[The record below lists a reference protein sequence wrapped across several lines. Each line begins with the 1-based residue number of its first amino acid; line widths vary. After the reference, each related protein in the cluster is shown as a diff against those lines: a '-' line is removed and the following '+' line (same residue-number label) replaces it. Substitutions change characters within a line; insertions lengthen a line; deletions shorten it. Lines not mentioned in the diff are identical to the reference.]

1 MVPHLR
7 RAFNEGF
14 TPENHR
20 RLLRRLDALAG
31 HRIDFKVCETPL
43 FIPAPLMNTMIEAGE
58 AIVRSLADNEEYGRL
73 SARMIPEEF
82 RAPGEDARPLFV
94 AVDFGLVYGEDG
106 AVVPRVVELQGFPTL
121 FAFQAVITQ
130 AYKEVHGLPASL
142 SPFPPGVDLE
152 GYYALLRRAVLGER
166 DPEEV
171 VLLELDPEKQKTRC
185 DFVMTEHICGIRT
198 VNIRDVVKEGRSL
211 FHRSGGRLVPIRR
224 IYNRAITDE
233 IASAGV
239 VLPFSFRDELD
250 VEWAGHP
257 NWFFR
262 LSKYSLPFIRHAAV
276 PRTVFLSE
284 MEEVPQDLSRWVL
297 KPLFSFAGSGVK
309 VGPSRADV
317 DAVPASRRHEYVLQE
332 RVEYAPVVETPHGG
346 TRAEVRIMYFW
357 LDRLMPVGNLVR
369 LGRGE
374 MMGVRFNAGLEWVG
388 SSAGLVDCEGTE
400 SRR

>member
-1 MVPHLR
+1 MVPRLR
-7 RAFNEGF
+7 HAFNEGF

-43 FIPAPLMNTMIEAGE
+43 FIPPSLMRTMIDAGD
-58 AIVRSLADNEEYGRL
+58 AIVRSLVEDAEYRRL
-73 SARMIPEEF
+73 SARMIPREF
-82 RAPGEDARPLFV
+82 HAPGEDARPLFV
-94 AVDFGLVYGEDG
+94 AVDFGLVHGDG
-106 AVVPRVVELQGFPTL
+106 GTVVPRVVELQGFPTL
-121 FAFQAVITQ
+121 FAFQAAITQ
-130 AYKEVHGLPASL
+130 AYREVHGLPASL
-142 SPFPPGVDLE
+142 SPFPPGMDLE
-152 GYYALLRRAVLGER
+152 GYYALLRRAVLGKR

-198 VNIRDVVKEGRSL
+198 VNIRDVVKEGRLL
-211 FHRSGGRLVPIRR
+211 FRREGDRLMPIRR
-224 IYNRAITDE
+224 IYNRAIADE
-233 IASAGV
+233 ITAAGA

-262 LSKYSLPFIRHAAV
+262 ISKYSLPFIRHAAV
-276 PRTVFLSE
+276 PRTVFLSDL
-284 MEEVPQDLSRWVL
+284 EEIPADLSGWVL

-309 VGPSRADV
+309 VGPERSDI
-317 DAVPASRRHEYVLQE
+317 DAVPAERRGEYVLQE

-346 TRAEVRIMYFW
+346 TKAEVRIMYLW

-374 MMGVRFNAGLEWVG
+374 MMGVRFNAGLDWVG
-388 SSAGLVDCEGTE
+388 SSAGLVEWE
-400 SRR
+400 VS